1 MSTRTISALILG
13 AAFTLPLTAGAAGSD
28 PARSSSTAQESRTSS
43 MNFERLDKNSDGYV
57 SRDEAR
63 GNKNLESSF
72 KGLDKN
78 NDGKLSRSELG
89 GSSSVG
95 SGTGAGARSQQ
106 PDADRGRPVAPREP
120 ATVPGPRGDKDQPT
134 KN

>member
-1 MSTRTISALILG
+1 MNTRIISAAILG
-13 AAFTLPLTAGAAGSD
+13 AACTLPLTVGAAGSD
-28 PARSSSTAQESRTSS
+28 STRGSSAAPEKRTST

-57 SRDEAR
+57 SREEAK
-63 GNKNLESSF
+63 GNKSLESSF

-78 NDGKLSRSELG
+78 NDGKLSRSELDA
-89 GSSSVG
+89 SSAVG
-95 SGTGAGARSQQ
+95 SGGAAGAQG
-106 PDADRGRPVAPREP
+106 DADRGRPVAPREP

>member
-1 MSTRTISALILG
+1 MSTRISAFVIG
-13 AAFTLPLTAGAAGSD
+13 AAFTLPLTVSAAGTD
-28 PARSSSTAQESRTSS
+28 AARNSPTAQEQRTSS

-72 KGLDKN
+72 KNLDRN
-78 NDGKLSRSELG
+78 NDGKLSRSELD

-95 SGTGAGARSQQ
+95 SGSGAGARAQ

>member
-13 AAFTLPLTAGAAGSD
+13 AAFTLPLTVSAAGGDS
-28 PARSSSTAQESRTSS
+28 ARGSSAAPEKSTSS

-57 SRDEAR
+57 SRDEAK
-63 GNKNLESSF
+63 GNKSVESSF
-72 KGLDKN
+72 RGLDKN
-78 NDGKLSRSELG
+78 NDGKLSRSELN
-89 GSSSVG
+89 SSSAVG
-95 SGTGAGARSQQ
+95 SGAAGAQG
-106 PDADRGRPVAPREP
+106 DAERQRPIAPREP

>member
-28 PARSSSTAQESRTSS
+28 PARNSPTAQEQRTSS

-63 GNKNLESSF
+63 GNKNLESGF

-95 SGTGAGARSQQ
+95 SGTGAGTRSQQ
-106 PDADRGRPVAPREP
+106 PDADRSRPVAPREP